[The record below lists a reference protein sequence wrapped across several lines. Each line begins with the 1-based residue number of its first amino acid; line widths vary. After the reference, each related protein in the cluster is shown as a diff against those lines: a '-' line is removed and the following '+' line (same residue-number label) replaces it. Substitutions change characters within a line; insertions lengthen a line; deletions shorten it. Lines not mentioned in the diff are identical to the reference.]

1 MENKK
6 AKTLEGI
13 KDNVIAEL
21 EHQDE
26 VLATNQE
33 ALKVVAYR
41 HSCYIIVKLASNW
54 FQLGSPLL
62 PRVLK
67 IKFLLHNISQL

>member
-1 MENKK
+1 MISDKLWKIKK

-33 ALKVVAYR
+33 ALKVVSYR
-41 HSCYIIVKLASNW
+41 H
-54 FQLGSPLL
+54 
-62 PRVLK
+62 
-67 IKFLLHNISQL
+67 